1 MNWCNSNLF
10 YFNKI
15 DVFDFKINT
24 NWNKEIEIKNFLSL
38 WKKYCML
45 LYSVIQF
52 DRIYIY
58 ISAEFLYRELENFFF
73 MKDNTCG

>member
-38 WKKYCML
+38 WK
-45 LYSVIQF
+45 SITVHSIIQF
-52 DRIYIY
+52 DRIY

-73 MKDNTCG
+73 IKNNTCG

>member
-1 MNWCNSNLF
+1 
-10 YFNKI
+10 
-15 DVFDFKINT
+15 
-24 NWNKEIEIKNFLSL
+24 
-38 WKKYCML
+38 ML